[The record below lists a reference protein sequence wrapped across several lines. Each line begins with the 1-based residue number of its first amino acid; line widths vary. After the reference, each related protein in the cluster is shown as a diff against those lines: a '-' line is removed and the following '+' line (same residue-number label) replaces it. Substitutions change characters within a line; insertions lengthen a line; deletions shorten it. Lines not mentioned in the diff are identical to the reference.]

1 MIHYDINNIFLISCL
16 IFSDMYLY
24 LDNSLDD
31 LYISMIT
38 SHSLMI

>member
-1 MIHYDINNIFLISCL
+1 MIHYDINKIFLISCL

-31 LYISMIT
+31 LYKFT
-38 SHSLMI
+38 NHSLMI